1 MSKRGV
7 HGSPRS
13 GAALAPYKHFAEQY
27 LGAGAIH
34 LPRACQKASGFPS
47 GMAGWEG
54 RGGGDADSG
63 GISDVQAAGR
73 MKGRP
78 LWSPAGGHKGR
89 PYDMGWS
96 AGACG
101 MLPGYRAACLAL
113 PEKFVGA
120 DAHIGPPRPKP
131 VKNQIRPVP
140 SPSHLRRGRVCASL
154 SGGFL

>member
-54 RGGGDADSG
+54 RGGGDADYG

-89 PYDMGWS
+89 PYM
-96 AGACG
+96 
-101 MLPGYRAACLAL
+101 
-113 PEKFVGA
+113 V
-120 DAHIGPPRPKP
+120 
-131 VKNQIRPVP
+131 
-140 SPSHLRRGRVCASL
+140 GRVPARNKVL
-154 SGGFL
+154 IV